1 MTLIKKIKHAK
12 ISFAKQRPNTK
23 YATLNSAK
31 SRSDTFVLWECS
43 RIINFIFSKNNKMAL
58 PLLFILHLGRLFPI
72 AVAAG
77 TALARFVA
85 KNPRVIGSTI
95 SIEAI
100 SAAIQSYVATEKEKI
115 DVVNEIG
122 KENPQL
128 RADLF
133 KNIFSPNMN
142 IVFNIL
148 PYLVAFLI
156 IYYFLK
162 R

>member
-1 MTLIKKIKHAK
+1 MVLPL
-12 ISFAKQRPNTK
+12 F
-23 YATLNSAK
+23 
-31 SRSDTFVLWECS
+31 FVANAG
-43 RIINFIFSKNNKMAL
+43 RII
-58 PLLFILHLGRLFPI
+58 PI
-72 AVAAG
+72 AIGIG

-85 KNPRVIGSTI
+85 ENPKIVGSTL

-100 SAAIQSYVATEKEKI
+100 SAAIQSYVASEKEKI

-133 KNIFSPNMN
+133 KNVFFPGTNIISN
-142 IVFNIL
+142 IVL
-148 PYLVAFLI
+148 YLVILII

>member
-1 MTLIKKIKHAK
+1 M
-12 ISFAKQRPNTK
+12 
-23 YATLNSAK
+23 
-31 SRSDTFVLWECS
+31 VLPLFFIANAG
-43 RIINFIFSKNNKMAL
+43 RIIQV
-58 PLLFILHLGRLFPI
+58 
-72 AVAAG
+72 AVGAG

-85 KNPRVIGSTI
+85 ENPRIIGTTL

-100 SAAIQSYVATEKEKI
+100 SAAIQSYVAPEKEKI

-133 KNIFSPNMN
+133 KNVFSPDNNVISN
-142 IVFNIL
+142 IVL
-148 PYLVAFLI
+148 YLVVAII